1 MQYSILWVDD
11 RKDEFLSVEMDQ
23 EIEEYVREHFFEP
36 HLDFCENVEDAEK
49 CVSSKKYD
57 VIFSDYNIGENKD
70 GQDFI
75 TDIRKSNVNAEVLF
89 YSALHNPPAL
99 GLDRISFLRLN
110 SSSAY
115 DDLKAKMKSM
125 IDLTLEKLNDLT
137 NLRGLV
143 MAEVSELDIM
153 MKQIVYHYCDDSE
166 KEKKL
171 HSYIV
176 EKIEKRSK
184 DVLESV
190 ACDKNCT
197 HVWKNKNLKEIVFDP
212 GFESFTTARTLYQI
226 IREIKSGNSSV
237 LDQSCLSFTLEEYK
251 SQIIDN
257 RNMLAH
263 CQAFIGNDGKETLK
277 TAEGEKTFNSADID
291 EIRRNILRYHT
302 MFEALLTYFNLE

>member
-1 MQYSILWVDD
+1 M
-11 RKDEFLSVEMDQ
+11 
-23 EIEEYVREHFFEP
+23 
-36 HLDFCENVEDAEK
+36 
-49 CVSSKKYD
+49 SKKYD

-99 GLDRISFLRLN
+99 GLDRISFLRLS

-171 HSYIV
+171 QFLPKKSKKKFTKNNTIMAFVTIEDLYGQAEIIAF
-176 EKIEKRSK
+176 ENAYQNAIDILINEWSKLDDLMNNLGYTKIPNHEY
-184 DVLESV
+184 VLNHTLLPFDYGIHHV
-190 ACDKNCT
+190 ILT
-197 HVWKNKNLKEIVFDP
+197 HL
-212 GFESFTTARTLYQI
+212 
-226 IREIKSGNSSV
+226 
-237 LDQSCLSFTLEEYK
+237 
-251 SQIIDN
+251 
-257 RNMLAH
+257 
-263 CQAFIGNDGKETLK
+263 
-277 TAEGEKTFNSADID
+277 
-291 EIRRNILRYHT
+291 
-302 MFEALLTYFNLE
+302 